1 MHHEVVCGDQGF
13 EDHHPAGVAGPL
25 HQRIGHL
32 GDVHIGVLGGL
43 DQVWEALRRGGT
55 QHRYSVS
62 WKSFIQVMATQ
73 TDGVRRRQM
82 VRDDKQECDGVN
94 EVLLGLGFAAFHRRI
109 PFHFNWP
116 YVFLW
121 AVFPQ
126 ITPANG
132 DIFTASVIINLFKSF
147 IVE

>member
-25 HQRIGHL
+25 HQRVGHL

-82 VRDDKQECDGVN
+82 VKGDKQECDGVN
-94 EVLLGLGFAAFHRRI
+94 EVLLGLGRM
-109 PFHFNWP
+109 
-116 YVFLW
+116 YSSEQCSL
-121 AVFPQ
+121 
-126 ITPANG
+126 
-132 DIFTASVIINLFKSF
+132 K
-147 IVE
+147 